1 MGSYIM
7 SGLCYR
13 LELGISG
20 IKEDKLV
27 DIKKEVL
34 KWLMLRLMTA
44 ILITMSF
51 NSFAVSGININNRG
65 KYDF

>member
-34 KWLMLRLMTA
+34 K
-44 ILITMSF
+44 
-51 NSFAVSGININNRG
+51 
-65 KYDF
+65 